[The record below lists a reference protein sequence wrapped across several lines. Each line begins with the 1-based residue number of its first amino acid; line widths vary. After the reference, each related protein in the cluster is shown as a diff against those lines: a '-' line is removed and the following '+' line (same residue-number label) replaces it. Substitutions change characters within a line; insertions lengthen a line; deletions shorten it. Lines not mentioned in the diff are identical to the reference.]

1 MQRLWERESSAGWER
16 GWCQEPVLMGGHV
29 PFSLQLLRGQVVT
42 RILIDGKNL
51 IPWEAGTCFHSVVFD
66 QTGGPQPRVGTY
78 SSVSL
83 AGVFVNICIVTIFVG
98 RLLRALIRR
107 RALCPEFV
115 FC

>member
-1 MQRLWERESSAGWER
+1 MQMLWERESSAGWER

-51 IPWEAGTCFHSVVFD
+51 VPGRRARAPTPLCL
-66 QTGGPQPRVGTY
+66 TRRGPQPRVGTY

-83 AGVFVNICIVTIFVG
+83 AVVFVNICIVTIFVG

-107 RALCPEFV
+107 RALCPELV
-115 FC
+115 LC